1 MTRSSGGVASVSI
14 HEYGVSLDDRKRRV
28 QCKFCDK
35 VVGGFYRLKFH
46 IGGVRGDVAP
56 CEAAPLNVRD
66 QFRRQILEA
75 KDKSLAQEF
84 DHPRND
90 QSAAAWTG
98 GLLVE
103 GEAAESETS
112 VSKEVAEY
120 LLETGINVRLSD
132 SPPFQGI
139 FGGTVSDEL
148 EVEVVEERIK
158 DVQEKVEKIRKTWA
172 SSGCTILMDEWVDGN
187 DRCLVNFLVDCPD
200 GLVYLRSADITDV
213 AGDTVAL
220 QNLLE
225 GVIEEAGQ
233 QNVVQVMTCSVTSW
247 MFPVIK
253 QIRRSHMHIFWAVSA
268 SDCMGL
274 MLEKIAAVNDIRR
287 VLDEA
292 TSLVRF
298 VHNNAAVLEMFRD
311 FTGSER
317 ENLFKPAKMRP
328 AIPFLILES
337 ILSCKDELKEM
348 FTSLDWKSCSWSKT
362 VEGKKAAG
370 LVKSSSFWKRA
381 GMASKATTA
390 LIRVADKI
398 SSGNKPSIGFI
409 YETMDQI
416 KEAIEHEFRNSNSRY
431 MPLWELID
439 EIWNDFLHSPLHA
452 AAYYLNPTF
461 FYDRNFHLDTEVSS
475 GFQCSVIRMENDQRV
490 QYLINKQATQYCR
503 ADGDFENGYAED
515 EIKNAHP
522 GKVSS
527 FKILGKLFLAFIIWS
542 RYHVIEQGY
551 IKLVFYVTSMAD
563 LWWSVYGNRCPEL
576 QKLAIRILSQTC
588 DGSGRFSLDR
598 SLAEKMVCK
607 DLNQP
612 EQNRRRDQM
621 FVRYNLQLEEANKN
635 KRKAGGGI
643 DVGAP
648 PGSRSN

>member
-56 CEAAPLNVRD
+56 CDAAPLNARE

-75 KDKSLAQEF
+75 KDKTLAQEF
-84 DHPRND
+84 DHPWND

-98 GLLVE
+98 GLLEEREV
-103 GEAAESETS
+103 GESETS

-120 LLETGINVRLSD
+120 LLETGINARLSY
-132 SPPFQGI
+132 SPTFQGI
-139 FGGTVSDEL
+139 FGGNVSDEL
-148 EVEVVEERIK
+148 EVVEVLEERIK
-158 DVQEKVEKIRKTWA
+158 DVQGKVGKIRKTWA

-200 GLVYLRSADITDV
+200 GLVYLCSADITDV
-213 AGDTVAL
+213 AGDTAAL

-268 SDCMGL
+268 SDCLGL
-274 MLEKIAAVNDIRR
+274 MLEKIAEVNDIRR

-298 VHNNAAVLEMFRD
+298 VHNNEAVLEMFRD

-348 FTSLDWKSCSWSKT
+348 FNSSDWKSCFWSKK

-370 LVKSSSFWKRA
+370 LVKNSSFWKRA

-398 SSGNKPSIGFI
+398 SSDSKPSIGFI

-416 KEAIEHEFRNSNSRY
+416 KEAIQHEFRNNNSRY

-439 EIWNDFLHSPLHA
+439 EIWNGFLHSPLHA

-461 FYDRNFHLDTEVSS
+461 FYNRNFHLDTEVSS

-503 ADGDFENGYAED
+503 ADGDFEIGYAED

-522 GKVSS
+522 
-527 FKILGKLFLAFIIWS
+527 
-542 RYHVIEQGY
+542 
-551 IKLVFYVTSMAD
+551 D

-588 DGSGRFSLDR
+588 DGSGRYSLDR
-598 SLAEKMVCK
+598 SLAEKLVCK
-607 DLNQP
+607 DMNQL
-612 EQNRRRDQM
+612 EQHRRRDQM

-635 KRKAGGGI
+635 KRKGWGKY
-643 DVGAP
+643 
-648 PGSRSN
+648 